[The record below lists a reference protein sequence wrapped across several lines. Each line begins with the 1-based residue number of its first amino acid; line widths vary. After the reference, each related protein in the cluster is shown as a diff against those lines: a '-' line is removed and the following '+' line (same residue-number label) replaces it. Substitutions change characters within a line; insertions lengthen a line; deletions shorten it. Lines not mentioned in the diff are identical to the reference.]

1 MSGSKGKH
9 RILEAKDLPT
19 WRRGALSVDAWLL
32 RRTAPNSAGCC
43 SALIY
48 VVQHLSVQ
56 TETSVQDGPKLSVSI
71 QRTALGHRKTGPRVC
86 IAKQINTSGGR
97 DMSLKSTVAAVV
109 ALGVTAAG
117 FAGPAEARNSPVPGK
132 PGKSNIVEIALAVNA
147 GPLKEFDY
155 LLAAAQCEFFNG
167 AIVGLLTSPGPWTLF
182 APTDAAFEA
191 VQRRVLGAG
200 NPNFVPAPAKT
211 CDLGP
216 DILGAVL
223 QYHVTDGRRFSNSVF
238 NRNST
243 KMVEMLN
250 GQFIVTNPNK
260 TINDVDGQTVGVV
273 SGLVNV
279 NASNGV
285 IHVIDK
291 VLLPIDLP

>member
-1 MSGSKGKH
+1 
-9 RILEAKDLPT
+9 
-19 WRRGALSVDAWLL
+19 
-32 RRTAPNSAGCC
+32 
-43 SALIY
+43 
-48 VVQHLSVQ
+48 
-56 TETSVQDGPKLSVSI
+56 
-71 QRTALGHRKTGPRVC
+71 
-86 IAKQINTSGGR
+86 
-97 DMSLKSTVAAVV
+97 MSLKSTIAAVV

-117 FAGPAEARNSPVPGK
+117 FAGVAEARNSPVPGK
-132 PGKSNIVEIALAVNA
+132 PGESNIVEIAIAVNA

-155 LLAAAQCEFFNG
+155 LLAAAQCPFFNG

-200 NPNFVPAPAKT
+200 NPNFMPAPAKT

-216 DILGAVL
+216 DILGSVL
-223 QYHVTDGRRFSNSVF
+223 QYHVTDGRRFSNSLF
-238 NRNST
+238 NANST
-243 KMVEMLN
+243 KMVGMLN
-250 GQFIVTNPNK
+250 GQYIVTNPGAS
-260 TINDVDGQTVGVV
+260 INDIDGQTVNVV
-273 SGLVNV
+273 LVEGLFNI